1 LGPALGAGCTTT
13 QPIPLPRAFL
23 GLEGVVEE
31 HQGAHGWLGLEAA
44 PNESASLEELEI
56 RPGVRVTR
64 IDPGSPAEEAG
75 ILPGDILLRFQGTPV
90 NDPDRLE
97 SLLLGIRKETKVT
110 LQVQRGTGVLAVD
123 VRVKVRETGGQRLLY
138 HIERLLVR
146 AAFRN
151 GTGPG
156 AYPVVAR
163 ILDDSPLKAAGVREG
178 DEVIAFQGQD
188 PGSAG
193 ELVRRMGLE
202 LTPGEE
208 AELRI
213 RRPGNPDREIRF
225 RAWDPG
231 RITTATS
238 FWPLYSWTWD
248 PATKREELVLGDLF
262 LLSLYRRVRTGTEVK
277 TCVLSLISWES
288 GEPLLEGGVSPPG
301 GEEREENP

>member
-1 LGPALGAGCTTT
+1 
-13 QPIPLPRAFL
+13 
-23 GLEGVVEE
+23 LEGVVEE
-31 HQGAHGWLGLEAA
+31 HQGAHGWLGLEVA

-64 IDPGSPAEEAG
+64 VDPGSPAEQAG
-75 ILPGDILLRFQGTPV
+75 ILPGDILLQFHGTPV

-97 SLLLGIRKETKVT
+97 SLLLGIRKETKVA
-110 LQVQRGTGVLAVD
+110 LQVQRGTGVLEID
-123 VRVKVRETGGQRLLY
+123 VLAKVRETGGQRPLY

-156 AYPVVAR
+156 AYPVVVR
-163 ILDDSPLKAAGVREG
+163 ILKDSPLRAAGVREG
-178 DEVIAFQGQD
+178 DEIVAFQGQD

-208 AELRI
+208 AGFRI
-213 RRPGNPDREIRF
+213 RRPGMPDRDIRF

-231 RITTATS
+231 RITTGSS
-238 FWPLYSWTWD
+238 FWPFWSWSWD
-248 PATKREELVLGDLF
+248 PATNREELVLGDLF
-262 LLSLYRRVRTGTEVK
+262 LLSLYRRVRTGNEVR

-301 GEEREENP
+301 VEGREENP